1 MRVIMTGGGTGG
13 HIYPAIAI
21 ADKIMERTNDSE
33 ILFVGTRRGMESR
46 LVPENG
52 YEIRYIT
59 VSGLNRKNMIK
70 NIKVLR
76 DYRKGKAQA
85 KAIIEEFKPDI
96 VIGTGGYV
104 SGPVV
109 RTAAAM
115 GIRCFLQEQNA
126 VAGVA
131 NRMLERYVEKVFLGF
146 EEGGKYFK
154 HKEKL
159 VVSGN
164 PVRSEFFSADPEA
177 AREKLG
183 IAPGKFVV
191 LCFGGSL
198 GAGRINK
205 AMMNV
210 IKAYNGRDDIEVFF
224 ATGKSYYT
232 PIMTE
237 LRDAGMEPADNIHVL
252 EYINNMQDVLAAC
265 DLVISRSGALTVSEI
280 ALCGKPSILIPSPN
294 VTGDHQTF
302 NARAISDKGGAILLE
317 EKNLNDDVLLEEIER
332 LRSNPAFMAGMAEQ
346 TKRCAPLDA
355 TDIIFYSI
363 TDRG

>member
-21 ADKIMERTNDSE
+21 ADKIMKRTNDSE
-33 ILFVGTRRGMESR
+33 ILFVGTRRGLESR

-70 NIKVLR
+70 NFKVFR

-85 KAIIEEFKPDI
+85 QAIIEEFKPDV

-131 NRMLERYVEKVFLGF
+131 NRMLERHVEKVFLGF
-146 EEGGKYFK
+146 EEGGKSFK

-164 PVRSEFFSADPEA
+164 PVRSDFYNADPAA
-177 AREKLG
+177 ARAKLG
-183 IAPGKFVV
+183 ISPDKFVI
-191 LCFGGSL
+191 LCFGGSQ
-198 GAGRINK
+198 GAGKINK
-205 AMMNV
+205 AMTEV
-210 IKAYNGRDDIEVFF
+210 ISRYNGREDVEIWF
-224 ATGKSYYT
+224 ATGKAYYT

-237 LRDAGMEPADNIHVL
+237 LRDMGAEPRDNIHVL
-252 EYINNMQDVLAAC
+252 EYINNMQDCLAAC
-265 DLVISRSGALTVSEI
+265 DLVVSRSGALTVSEI
-280 ALCGKPSILIPSPN
+280 ALCGRPSILIPSPN

-302 NARAISDKGGAILLE
+302 NARALSDRGGAILLE
-317 EKNLNDDVLLEEIER
+317 EKDLSGESLLEEIER
-332 LRSNPAFMAGMAEQ
+332 LHGNPAFLKGMAEQ
-346 TKRCAPLDA
+346 CARCASPDA
-355 TDIIFYSI
+355 TDIIFYTI

>member
-33 ILFVGTRRGMESR
+33 ILFVGTRRGLESR

-52 YEIRYIT
+52 YDIRYIT
-59 VSGLNRKNMIK
+59 VSGLNRKNLAK
-70 NIKVLR
+70 NFKVFR
-76 DYRKGKAQA
+76 DYQKGKAQA
-85 KAIIEEFKPDI
+85 RAIIEEFKPDV

-109 RTAAAM
+109 RTAASM

-131 NRMLERYVEKVFLGF
+131 NRMLEKHVEKVFLGF
-146 EEGGKYFK
+146 EEGGKFFK

-164 PVRSEFFSADPEA
+164 PVRSDFFNCDPA
-177 AREKLG
+177 ASRAKLG
-183 IAPGKFVV
+183 ISPDKFVI
-191 LCFGGSL
+191 LCFGGSQ

-205 AMMNV
+205 AMVEV
-210 IKAYNGRDDIEVFF
+210 IKRYNGHENVEIWF
-224 ATGKSYYT
+224 ATGKAYYT

-237 LRDAGMEPADNIHVL
+237 LEELGAAPQDNIRIL
-252 EYINNMQDVLAAC
+252 EYINNMQDVLAAS
-265 DLVISRSGALTVSEI
+265 DLVVSRSGALTISEI

-317 EKNLNDDVLLEEIER
+317 ESKLDGDALYEEIEQ
-332 LRSNPAFMAGMAEQ
+332 LRSNPAFLEGMAEQ
-346 TKRCAPLDA
+346 AGRCAPLDA